1 LRLRAVRLAGD
12 WLLARVLLAGDR
24 LARIRLARVGRR
36 VLLGRVLLR
45 RDLLGWVGLLPRIW
59 HAGSGNAGGPGLLVV
74 GHVDSRIDLDSPSPG
89 SSGVLSP

>member
-1 LRLRAVRLAGD
+1 LLLARVRLAGD
-12 WLLARVLLAGDR
+12 RLLARVRLTGDR
-24 LARIRLARVGRR
+24 LTRIRLTRVGRR

-45 RDLLGWVGLLPRIW
+45 RDLLGWVGLLPRIR
-59 HAGSGNAGGPGLLVV
+59 HARSGIAGGPGLLVV